1 MVTSAIA
8 LEEQIRQRYRQP
20 KGVEQFGIE
29 PIPEDRKTVGG
40 LDIFSILLG
49 LALNPGSILVG
60 GLAVVSGLSFLGA
73 VSAIAIGTAIAVAA
87 YTIMATV
94 GVDYGLPGQVGT
106 RMAYGLRGAKWIPSL
121 IRTFASIYWFAFQT
135 VAGSLALIAVL
146 ERWTSHHYSLVTVS
160 LLFALLQALVAIVG
174 YDSLKQLS
182 RAALPLKI
190 GILLFALMVMATHSD
205 PHFAPASVLSYPGSD
220 KASWVLFVTWLNV
233 TAANSLTMVTDSA
246 DFCRYTRGRFDMWWG
261 TIAGKWGGA
270 VFSAVLGAYAAAATE
285 GHVANMFQV
294 VAGLTSGWLP
304 LLLLIVVIAL
314 DNWTINVLNL
324 YTGGL
329 SLSNIFE
336 GLGRFWSTLIISVLG
351 VALSVFPDVVNGY
364 TSYVGML
371 GNLFSPIAGILIA
384 DYLFVKRMRIDVVA
398 LFEAHGPYRY
408 WHGFNLI
415 AVLWTVIGFLI
426 YMFLIP
432 QAWIQTLCTMLITG
446 CGYWLTTRMV
456 AIRSTVMARASR
468 PGDQREQVDDLAWE
482 LAAR

>member
-1 MVTSAIA
+1 VSSQAS
-8 LEEQIRQRYRQP
+8 LEEHIRHRYRQP

-29 PIPEDRKTVGG
+29 PIPEGKKTVGG
-40 LDIFSILLG
+40 FDIFSILLG

-73 VSAIAIGTAIAVAA
+73 VSAITIGMAIAVAA
-87 YTIMATV
+87 YAIMATV

-106 RMAYGLRGAKWIPSL
+106 RMAYGLRGAKWFPSL

-146 ERWTSHHYSLVTVS
+146 ERLTGRHYSLVTVS

-174 YDSLKQLS
+174 YESLKYLS

-190 GILLFALMVMATHSD
+190 GILLFALMVMATHND
-205 PHFAPASVLSYPGSD
+205 PHFAPSAVLSYAGSN
-220 KASWVLFVTWLNV
+220 KANWVLFVTWLNV

-270 VFSAVLGAYAAAATE
+270 VFSAILGAYAAAATQGE
-285 GHVANMFQV
+285 VANMFQV
-294 VAGLTSGWLP
+294 VARLTSGWLP

-384 DYLFVKRMRIDVVA
+384 DYLFVKRMRVDIVA
-398 LFEAHGPYRY
+398 LFEPNGPYRY

-432 QAWIQTLCTMLITG
+432 QAWIQTLCTMVITAF
-446 CGYWLTTRMV
+446 GYGLTTRMV
-456 AIRSTVMARASR
+456 AMRSQVMARASR
-468 PGDQREQVDDLAWE
+468 PGDQREGVDDLAWD
-482 LAAR
+482 LAVR

>member
-1 MVTSAIA
+1 MHTEAS
-8 LEEQIRQRYRQP
+8 LEERIRHRYHQP

-29 PIPEDRKTVGG
+29 PIPEEKKVVGG
-40 LDIFSILLG
+40 LDIFSIILG

-73 VSAIAIGTAIAVAA
+73 VSAIAIGMAIAVIA

-106 RMAYGLRGAKWIPSL
+106 RMAYGLRGAKWIPSF

-135 VAGSLALIAVL
+135 VAGSIALIAVL
-146 ERWTSHHYSLVTVS
+146 ERWIGGHYSLVTVS
-160 LLFALLQALVAIVG
+160 LLFALLQAFVAIVG

-190 GILLFALMVMATHSD
+190 GVLLFALMVMMTHDD
-205 PHFAPASVLSYPGSD
+205 PNFAPSAVLGYAGGPKGN
-220 KASWVLFVTWLNV
+220 WLLFVTWLNV

-261 TIAGKWGGA
+261 TAAGKWGGS
-270 VFSAVLGAYAAAATE
+270 VFSAILGAYAAAATQ
-285 GHVANMFQV
+285 GKVANMFQV

-304 LLLLIVVIAL
+304 LALLVLVIAL

-336 GLGRFWSTLIISVLG
+336 RLGRFWTTLIISILG
-351 VALSVFPDVVNGY
+351 IALSVFPDVVNGY

-371 GNLFSPIAGILIA
+371 GNFFSPIAGVLVA
-384 DYLFVKRMRIDVVA
+384 DYLLVKRMRIDVVA
-398 LFEAHGPYRY
+398 LFERSGPYWY
-408 WHGFNLI
+408 WRGFNPI
-415 AVLWTVIGFLI
+415 AVLWTVAGFLI
-426 YMFLIP
+426 YMFVIP
-432 QAWIQTLCTMLITG
+432 QAWIQTLCTLLITAA
-446 CGYWLTTRMV
+446 GYWLTTRLV
-456 AIRSTVMARASR
+456 SVRSGTMARASR
-468 PGDQREQVDDLAWE
+468 PGEQRESIDDLAWD